1 MLTATVKDFNADGTL
16 TLILFVNRIREIVSF
31 ELSKK

>member
-16 TLILFVNRIREIVSF
+16 TLILFVNRIRKMVSF

>member
-1 MLTATVKDFNADGTL
+1 MLTATVKDFNAGTL
-16 TLILFVNRIREIVSF
+16 TLILFVNRIRKKVSF

>member
-1 MLTATVKDFNADGTL
+1 MLTATVKDFNADETL
-16 TLILFVNRIREIVSF
+16 TLILFVNRIRKMGSF